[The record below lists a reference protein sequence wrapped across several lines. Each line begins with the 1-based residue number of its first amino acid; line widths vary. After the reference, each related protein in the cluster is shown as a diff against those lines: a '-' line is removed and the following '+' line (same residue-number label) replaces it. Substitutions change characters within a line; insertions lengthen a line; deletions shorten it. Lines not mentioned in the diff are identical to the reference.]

1 MYLPLRL
8 CQIHVNLV
16 SGKEKLRASAVAM
29 LKASSGKT
37 SAIAR
42 STVSLVGALVGDDLV
57 RVRRFASGIVTR
69 HDLPHTPR
77 TRTHGKRR
85 LSLLSL
91 SLRRAIPSQPFN
103 SSNEI
108 KAKRSHQPLQL
119 LPCQGHPLPILVVKM
134 VRTTISPTS
143 PNSNRR
149 PSAARNNGGGA
160 GDSKGHTQTAS
171 GAISAGTCI
180 QCQRPGR

>member
-1 MYLPLRL
+1 MSLYMYLPLRL

-42 STVSLVGALVGDDLV
+42 STVSPVGALVGDDLV

-77 TRTHGKRR
+77 TPPPESVGSRSFLYLYVEQSPPNLSIHRTR
-85 LSLLSL
+85 
-91 SLRRAIPSQPFN
+91 
-103 SSNEI
+103 
-108 KAKRSHQPLQL
+108 
-119 LPCQGHPLPILVVKM
+119 
-134 VRTTISPTS
+134 
-143 PNSNRR
+143 
-149 PSAARNNGGGA
+149 
-160 GDSKGHTQTAS
+160 
-171 GAISAGTCI
+171 
-180 QCQRPGR
+180 